1 MTDETD
7 LGDLPAADMQYEAP
21 APAAAQT
28 TTAAKKPSKSKSAKA
43 KADKSK
49 GKGGKGKG
57 AKGGKGGKGKSSDGL
72 SVATHPR
79 AHAQVRRAK
88 GWGGLGG
95 FAIAAYLSYQA
106 GVPPEQV
113 GLRALAAGAIGYLV
127 AWGVAVTVWR
137 YLVLAELRAY
147 YDERKKSVPAGI
159 PLTTGG
165 GPKEDESAA

>member
-1 MTDETD
+1 MSDETG
-7 LGDLPAADMQYEAP
+7 LEGRPAEEFSGDAPETDAPPAEQAKP
-21 APAAAQT
+21 KKAQ
-28 TTAAKKPSKSKSAKA
+28 KKPAKGKAKA
-43 KADKSK
+43 KSGGAKSSK
-49 GKGGKGKG
+49 
-57 AKGGKGGKGKSSDGL
+57 AKGGKGEASAGV

-95 FAIAAYLSYQA
+95 FVIAAYVSYQA

-113 GLRALAAGAIGYLV
+113 GIRALAAGAAGYLV

-137 YLVLAELRAY
+137 HLVLAELRARY
-147 YDERKKSVPAGI
+147 EERRAVAPKGI
-159 PLTTGG
+159 PLAAGGG